1 MIYKG
6 KMSIEYIEKD
16 IKDLLSFSEE
26 RFIEI
31 IREVGFDCDRCGK
44 CCTSEFNDHVF
55 LLDEDAERIINN
67 AGREFLRPAPYYDL
81 CDNLGRFY
89 VMGYALK
96 TRPGGNCI
104 FYAGGGCDH
113 YDIRPDICKIF
124 PYMLRREQDEDGN
137 IEFRQIGGLNRHG
150 WYHNEIS
157 EEICREIVH
166 LVKKYELDFL
176 RQKREFELEM
186 ERYFKN
192 KNLKNSRQMYDRMMR
207 EYERG
212 REIEVNVFFRGRL
225 EKELVCK

>member
-1 MIYKG
+1 
-6 KMSIEYIEKD
+6 MSIEDIEKD
-16 IKDLLSFSEE
+16 IKDLLSFPEE

-31 IREVGFDCDRCGK
+31 IREVGFVCDRCGK

-150 WYHNEIS
+150 WYHNDIS
-157 EEICREIVH
+157 EEICREIMH
-166 LVKKYELDFL
+166 LVKKYELAFL

-192 KNLKNSRQMYDRMMR
+192 NNLKNSRRMYDRMMR

-212 REIEVNVFFRGRL
+212 REIEVNVFFRGKF
-225 EKELVCK
+225 EKELVRK